1 MANHDSNVHVRKAVG
16 GAIHTSSECLSDN
29 SAAAPTQRLI
39 NNSEDNGEAVAKCEL
54 ERAKSRF
61 MTIELPVTLACFS
74 YRLLVTLEA
83 EYIHA
88 RVAAD
93 YNFSLTPNA
102 SQSTCNGN
110 GNVNGSSGNMVNEEV
125 QSVTS
130 LWLLYLGLAMFV
142 PNLFTALWFGFMGDR
157 AGRKPAL
164 FVPVL
169 GFWCQS
175 IVYFAIV
182 RFQLSLYVFFAGDFI
197 SGFCGSTALTQSTA
211 AAYITDVTSVKSRT
225 FRVVVLETVA
235 FVGSALGQISLGLL
249 LQFGG
254 RGEGGEQYNVFLTP
268 LILAFAT
275 SSASLIYIIFPRVL
289 IETVDRRTATG
300 RSLMSGVVNMFR
312 VNINMRRYK
321 LVLYMAVM
329 VCVAVASASLSN
341 LIVIYSMGAPFCFTP
356 LFVSFLQ
363 VTLYIVSAIGMIVGG
378 AVLPRLLSENWVLQ
392 LSIWNILLVY
402 VIVGFARDQT
412 GLFVGVAV
420 SILCALCFPLVRS
433 QLSKLAEPNERGLML
448 ATSGCMNSAAYI
460 ITPLMSQYVYLATVF
475 FYPPFVFFFQAAFLL
490 LPSLATGNKALRLQF
505 EPELENEVENE
516 GAVGGEDENEP
527 EDIER
532 RLGNRDW
539 CSCSGGCVAMP
550 TVKES
555 VCCKEIARVVAK
567 MDSFAGDDLDCITMH
582 LGFKTIFAWMNMYY
596 T

>member
-1 MANHDSNVHVRKAVG
+1 MANHDSDVHARKAVG
-16 GAIHTSSECLSDN
+16 GAVHTSSEYLPDS
-29 SAAAPTQRLI
+29 SADSPTQRLI
-39 NNSEDNGEAVAKCEL
+39 NNSEDNGEAVAKREL
-54 ERAKSRF
+54 ERAKSRCV
-61 MTIELPVTLACFS
+61 TIELPVTLACFS

-110 GNVNGSSGNMVNEEV
+110 GNVNGSSGNINEEV

-142 PNLFTALWFGFMGDR
+142 PNLFTALWFGSMGDR
-157 AGRKPAL
+157 AGRKSAL

-175 IVYFAIV
+175 IVYFAVV
-182 RFQLSLYVFFAGDFI
+182 RFKLPLYVFIAGDFI
-197 SGFCGSTALTQSTA
+197 SGFCGSTALILSTA
-211 AAYITDVTSVKSRT
+211 AAYVTDVTSVQSRT

-249 LQFGG
+249 LQFGS
-254 RGEGGEQYNVFLTP
+254 RGEGGGQYNVFLTP

-275 SSASLIYIIFPRVL
+275 SSASLVYIVFPRAL

-300 RSLMSGVVNMFR
+300 RSLFSGVVNMFR
-312 VNINMRRYK
+312 VNIDMRRYK

-378 AVLPRLLSENWVLQ
+378 AILPRLLSENWVLQ
-392 LSIWNILLVY
+392 LSIWNTLLVY
-402 VIVGFARDQT
+402 VIIGFARDQAS
-412 GLFVGVAV
+412 LFVGVAV
-420 SILCALCFPLVRS
+420 AFLCALCFPLVRS
-433 QLSKLAEPNERGLML
+433 QLSKLAQPNERGLML
-448 ATSGCMNSAAYI
+448 ATAGCMNSAAYI

-490 LPSLATGNKALRLQF
+490 LPSLATG
-505 EPELENEVENE
+505 
-516 GAVGGEDENEP
+516 
-527 EDIER
+527 
-532 RLGNRDW
+532 
-539 CSCSGGCVAMP
+539 
-550 TVKES
+550 
-555 VCCKEIARVVAK
+555 
-567 MDSFAGDDLDCITMH
+567 
-582 LGFKTIFAWMNMYY
+582 
-596 T
+596 

>member
-1 MANHDSNVHVRKAVG
+1 MANHDSDVHVRKTVG
-16 GAIHTSSECLSDN
+16 GAVHNSSELLPDNTSTPTERLIDN
-29 SAAAPTQRLI
+29 SKD
-39 NNSEDNGEAVAKCEL
+39 SGEAVAKCGL

-93 YNFSLTPNA
+93 YNFSLNLNA
-102 SQSTCNGN
+102 SQSTCDADGN
-110 GNVNGSSGNMVNEEV
+110 LNGSSANVNEEV

-130 LWLLYLGLAMFV
+130 LWLLYLGLAMFI
-142 PNLFTALWFGFMGDR
+142 PNLFTALWFGSMGDR

-182 RFQLSLYVFFAGDFI
+182 RFQLPLYVFIAGDFI
-197 SGFCGSTALTQSTA
+197 SGFCGSTALTLSTA

-249 LQFGG
+249 LQYGSGG
-254 RGEGGEQYNVFLTP
+254 GEGSRQYKVFLTP

-275 SSASLIYIIFPRVL
+275 SSASLIYIIFPRAL

-300 RSLMSGVVNMFR
+300 RSLFSGVVSMFR
-312 VNINMRRYK
+312 VNINRRRYK

-329 VCVAVASASLSN
+329 VCVTISSASLSN
-341 LIVIYSMGAPFCFTP
+341 LVVIYSIGAPYCFTP
-356 LFVSFLQ
+356 LQVSVLQ
-363 VTLYIVSAIGMIVGG
+363 VTLYIVSALGMIVGG
-378 AVLPRLLSENWVLQ
+378 AILPRLMRENWVLQ
-392 LSIWNILLVY
+392 LSIWNTLLVY
-402 VIVGFARDQT
+402 VIIGFARSQA
-412 GLFVGVAV
+412 GLFVGVTVAV
-420 SILCALCFPLVRS
+420 LCALCFPLVRS

-448 ATSGCMNSAAYI
+448 ATAGCMNSAAYI
-460 ITPLMSQYVYLATVF
+460 ITPLMSQYVYSATVF
-475 FYPPFVFFFQAAFLL
+475 FYSPFVFFFQAAFLF
-490 LPSLATGNKALRLQF
+490 LPSLATGVLQRL
-505 EPELENEVENE
+505 
-516 GAVGGEDENEP
+516 
-527 EDIER
+527 ER
-532 RLGNRDW
+532 RPASQILMDND
-539 CSCSGGCVAMP
+539 
-550 TVKES
+550 S
-555 VCCKEIARVVAK
+555 VNN
-567 MDSFAGDDLDCITMH
+567 H
-582 LGFKTIFAWMNMYY
+582 
-596 T
+596 